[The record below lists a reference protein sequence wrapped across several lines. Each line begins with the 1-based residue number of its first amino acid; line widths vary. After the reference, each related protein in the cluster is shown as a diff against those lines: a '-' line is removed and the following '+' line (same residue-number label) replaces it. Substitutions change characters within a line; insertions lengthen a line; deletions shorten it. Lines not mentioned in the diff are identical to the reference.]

1 MVAVLPCV
9 KCGATLSGLV
19 EGTTATCFFCGTL
32 NTSLESNELIASF
45 LSEAFNISVLVP
57 QGLAEKPSRDAL
69 EKRITSLQE
78 FFQNILPE
86 KAVAKDHILVSK
98 IDDIDFNPTDIL
110 KLARSFG
117 LLATCATDFILP
129 HLQGS
134 TRASE
139 IQSIVIEAS
148 IENLSLVG
156 LYHSILGKKSF
167 TDNQVVSLIQQAS
180 HCYARIGD
188 LLSAEETKALGFDFS
203 VEAKL
208 YECAQQFAD
217 LLAKAVLDNPAYNS
231 DEIEKIALKL
241 KEIPDLPARGQI
253 LLGQVMDFYDL
264 AKSVMFI
271 MKDLRDANSIW
282 LIDAYQEKIM
292 LRTVEILDSVMRA
305 AAWVKDIYSKF
316 KDVQAKLQRLHCGH
330 ILEYLKTYRT
340 EFENRYEETTGKFD
354 HILETIFTNSLADY
368 GLECVEIF
376 DRVEAIF
383 GRKFDPDIIC
393 NRLAAVRDELDEL
406 DALLKSFIQT
416 LVKYAFT
423 PALGGRSQKE
433 LISAVSDQH
442 GQFDSKVLDYIN
454 YLFTQFMDQRNDQR
468 WILEKQRET
477 FLTELKPRVKRLINC
492 SYTLREEKM
501 PYPLF
506 MELIILK
513 TVLVVGAKQ
522 RILLLIE
529 NPSEIPV
536 ENLRISFLVP
546 KSFDVVKR
554 YAKLKF
560 LKPHEKQA
568 IGTQVIPTESGTFH
582 LMGMVQYEHLYEKY
596 WLPSFKVSIEV
607 QGETSAQAP
616 APPTEELPPDLP
628 LAPEDREFL
637 KKVVGKADGGD
648 SILEDDDEEE
658 GEGEEGDEEEGEE
671 DTDDG
676 GEGSRADG
684 DKEGTSPKEQGIP
697 KDTPPKGQ

>member
-1 MVAVLPCV
+1 MAAVLPCV
-9 KCGATLSGLV
+9 KCGATISGLV

-32 NTSLESNELIASF
+32 NVNLESTTLLASF
-45 LSEAFNISVLVP
+45 LQEGFNIIKLP
-57 QGLAEKPSRDAL
+57 PLDGTEKPTPATI
-69 EKRITSLQE
+69 EARIKSLQE
-78 FFQNILPE
+78 MFQNLLPE
-86 KAVAKDHILVSK
+86 KILAKDHILVSK
-98 IDDIDFNPTDIL
+98 IDDIDFNPADIL

-117 LLATCATDFILP
+117 LLTICATDFILP
-129 HLQGS
+129 YLKGS
-134 TRASE
+134 TRANE
-139 IQSIVIEAS
+139 IQSIIIETS
-148 IENLSLVG
+148 IENLTLVG
-156 LYHSILGKKSF
+156 LYHAILGRKSF
-167 TDNQVVSLIQQAS
+167 TDNQVVSLYQQSA
-180 HCYARIGD
+180 HCYAKIGD
-188 LLSAEETKALGFDFS
+188 LLTTEETVALGFDFS
-203 VEAKL
+203 VETKL

-231 DEIEKIALKL
+231 DDIEKIALKL
-241 KEIPDLPARGQI
+241 KEIPDLPARGQV

-292 LRTVEILDSVMRA
+292 LRTVEILDSVVRA
-305 AAWVKDIYSKF
+305 AAWVKEVYARF
-316 KDVQAKLQRLHCGH
+316 KDVQTKLQRLHCGH

-340 EFENRYEETTGKFD
+340 EFENRYDETTGKFD
-354 HILETIFTNSLADY
+354 HILDTIFTNSLADY

-383 GRKFDPDIIC
+383 GRKFDPDIVC

-406 DALLKSFIQT
+406 DTLLKNFIQT

-423 PALGGRSQKE
+423 PTLGAKSQKE

-454 YLFTQFMDQRNDQR
+454 FLFTQFMDLRNEQR
-468 WILEKQRET
+468 WILEKQREI
-477 FLTELKPRVKRLINC
+477 FLTELKPRVKRLIDC

-513 TVLVVGAKQ
+513 TLLVVGAKQ
-522 RILLLIE
+522 RILLLLE

-536 ENLRISFLVP
+536 ENLRFSFLVP
-546 KSFDVVKR
+546 KSFDIVKR

-568 IGTQVIPTESGTFH
+568 IGTQIIPTESGTFH

-607 QGETSAQAP
+607 QGETSTQTP
-616 APPTEELPPDLP
+616 APPTDELPPDLP

-637 KKVVGKADGGD
+637 KKVVSKADAGEG
-648 SILEDDDEEE
+648 ILEDEEE
-658 GEGEEGDEEEGEE
+658 GEGEEGDEEE
-671 DTDDG
+671 DDG
-676 GEGSRADG
+676 DEDSDNGE
-684 DKEGTSPKEQGIP
+684 DKEHTSPVEQGVP
-697 KDTPPKGQ
+697 KDDAPKGP

>member
-1 MVAVLPCV
+1 MAAVLPCV

-19 EGTTATCFFCGTL
+19 EGTTATCFYCGTL
-32 NTSLESNELIASF
+32 NVYLESTTILASF
-45 LSEAFNISVLVP
+45 LQEGFNIIKLP
-57 QGLAEKPSRDAL
+57 PLDGTEKPSPAII
-69 EKRITSLQE
+69 EARIKGLQE
-78 FFQNILPE
+78 LFQNLLPE
-86 KAVAKDHILVSK
+86 KNVAKDHILISK
-98 IDDIDFNPTDIL
+98 IDDIDFNPADIL

-117 LLATCATDFILP
+117 LLAICGTNFLLP
-129 HLQGS
+129 YLHGS
-134 TRASE
+134 TRAGE
-139 IQSIVIEAS
+139 IQSIVIGAS
-148 IENLSLVG
+148 IENLTLLG
-156 LYHSILGKKSF
+156 LYHAIFAKKSF
-167 TDNQVVSLIQQAS
+167 TDTQVVALYQQAA
-180 HCYARIGD
+180 HCYLKIGD
-188 LLSAEETKALGFDFS
+188 LIAADGNVALGFDFS
-203 VEAKL
+203 VEMKL
-208 YECAQQFAD
+208 YECAQQYAE

-231 DEIEKIALKL
+231 DDIEKIALKL

-271 MKDLRDANSIW
+271 MKDLRDANTIW

-292 LRTVEILDSVMRA
+292 LRTVEILDSVVRA
-305 AAWVKDIYSKF
+305 SAWVKDIYTKF
-316 KDVQAKLQRLHCGH
+316 KDVQVKLQRLHCGH
-330 ILEYLKTYRT
+330 ILDYLKTYRT
-340 EFENRYEETTGKFD
+340 EFENRYDETTGKFD
-354 HILETIFTNSLADY
+354 HILETIITNSLADY

-376 DRVEAIF
+376 DRLEAIF
-383 GRKFDPDIIC
+383 GRKFDPDITI
-393 NRLAAVRDELDEL
+393 NRMSAIRDELEEL
-406 DALLKSFIQT
+406 DALLKDFIQS
-416 LVKYAFT
+416 LLKYTFDTTIAGKT
-423 PALGGRSQKE
+423 QKE

-442 GQFDSKVLDYIN
+442 GQFDSKILDYIN
-454 YLFTQFMDQRNDQR
+454 LLFTQFMDQRNDQR

-477 FLTELKPRVKRLINC
+477 FLTELKPRVKRLIDT

-513 TVLVVGAKQ
+513 TLLVVGATQ

-546 KSFDVVKR
+546 KSFDIIKR

-607 QGETSAQAP
+607 QGETSAQTP
-616 APPTEELPPDLP
+616 ATPTEELPPDLP
-628 LAPEDREFL
+628 MAPEDREFL
-637 KKVVGKADGGD
+637 KNVVSKADLGGESLED
-648 SILEDDDEEE
+648 EEDGEDDD
-658 GEGEEGDEEEGEE
+658 GDEEECSDHKDDDEHKEESHVGEDE
-671 DTDDG
+671 ERTP
-676 GEGSRADG
+676 
-684 DKEGTSPKEQGIP
+684 PKEQGNP
-697 KDTPPKGQ
+697 KDNAP